1 MWQVVSRSFD
11 FIYWNDSSR
20 GWEIPQKR
28 ILFFFFLR
36 GKFIARHRQVTSMKN
51 GRGPMFP
58 GRLVLIY
65 SSFPRIKRWKKIF
78 KNEEKYG
85 KIADLFNLNSGNFC
99 WILTLETN
107 FLKIVLYGKN
117 RKKIRKI
124 RKKLGKFPIYFRWIS
139 NIFVE
144 FYKLN

>member
-1 MWQVVSRSFD
+1 MTSRVSQLWLYLLKWFFERLRNPPEKNS
-11 FIYWNDSSR
+11 
-20 GWEIPQKR
+20 
-28 ILFFFFLR
+28 FFFLR

-58 GRLVLIY
+58 GRLVPIY
-65 SSFPRIKRWKKIF
+65 SSFPRIKKWKKIF

-85 KIADLFNLNSGNFC
+85 KIADSFNLNSGNFC

-117 RKKIRKI
+117 WKKIIKIQKKFRKFTD
-124 RKKLGKFPIYFRWIS
+124 LF
-139 NIFVE
+139 
-144 FYKLN
+144 

>member
-1 MWQVVSRSFD
+1 MLILCKKRTSHCAFQISFINRQEIYIFY
-11 FIYWNDSSR
+11 FIFFWTFFKKCDKSCLAALTLFI
-20 GWEIPQKR
+20 EM
-28 ILFFFFLR
+28 ILREAEKSPRKEFFLFFLR

-85 KIADLFNLNSGNFC
+85 KIADSFNLNSGNFC
-99 WILTLETN
+99 
-107 FLKIVLYGKN
+107 
-117 RKKIRKI
+117 
-124 RKKLGKFPIYFRWIS
+124 
-139 NIFVE
+139 
-144 FYKLN
+144 

>member
-1 MWQVVSRSFD
+1 M
-11 FIYWNDSSR
+11 
-20 GWEIPQKR
+20 
-28 ILFFFFLR
+28 ILREAEKSPRKEFFFFLR

-58 GRLVLIY
+58 GRLVPIY

-85 KIADLFNLNSGNFC
+85 KIADSFNLNSGNFC

-107 FLKIVLYGKN
+107 FLKIVLRGKIGKN
-117 RKKIRKI
+117 SEKIQKNLENLQI
-124 RKKLGKFPIYFRWIS
+124 HFRWIS
-139 NIFVE
+139 SIFVE
-144 FYKLN
+144 FYNLN

>member
-1 MWQVVSRSFD
+1 MTSRVSQLWLYLLKWFFERLRNPPEKNS
-11 FIYWNDSSR
+11 
-20 GWEIPQKR
+20 
-28 ILFFFFLR
+28 FFFLR

-85 KIADLFNLNSGNFC
+85 KIADSFNLNSGNFC

-117 RKKIRKI
+117 WKKIIKIQKKFRKFTD
-124 RKKLGKFPIYFRWIS
+124 LF
-139 NIFVE
+139 
-144 FYKLN
+144 